1 MTNSFD
7 YLDSDVFELLLI
19 YVQKARM
26 KRVFNEI
33 LANSN
38 HYWCWRSKSVV
49 WPHLNKRGSVSSTG
63 GYRDIYSYYIYG
75 DMEYYTRI
83 SSGFNIKITKKCI
96 AGGISSK
103 IYQQKGPPRMDFV
116 AQGLII

>member
-1 MTNSFD
+1 MLKK
-7 YLDSDVFELLLI
+7 YSDAIKSMVDNINKNKLEL
-19 YVQKARM
+19 VT
-26 KRVFNEI
+26 VFNEI
-33 LANSN
+33 LKNSN

-83 SSGFNIKITKKCI
+83 ARGFNIRITKKCI
-96 AGGISSK
+96 LGGICSK
-103 IYQQKGPPRMDFV
+103 IYQQNPLERW
-116 AQGLII
+116 

>member
-33 LANSN
+33 LENSN
-38 HYWCWRSKSVV
+38 HYWCWRSKSIV
-49 WPHLNKRGSVSSTG
+49 WPHLNKIANY
-63 GYRDIYSYYIYG
+63 GYHDIMGTPI
-75 DMEYYTRI
+75 
-83 SSGFNIKITKKCI
+83 
-96 AGGISSK
+96 SK
-103 IYQQKGPPRMDFV
+103 IAYLENTGTSQQAEYTLIDDDF
-116 AQGLII
+116 ANISTINLNTTLNSPALKLWK

>member
-1 MTNSFD
+1 MTNVFN

-33 LANSN
+33 LEYSN
-38 HYWCWRSKSVV
+38 HYWCWRSKSIV
-49 WPHLNKRGSVSSTG
+49 WPHLNKRGPVSSTG

-83 SSGFNIKITKKCI
+83 SSGFNIRITKKCI

>member
-38 HYWCWRSKSVV
+38 HYWCRRSKSIV
-49 WPHLNKRGSVSSTG
+49 WPHLNKRGSVSRY
-63 GYRDIYSYYIYG
+63 GYHDIYSYYIYG

-83 SSGFNIKITKKCI
+83 SSGFNIRITKKCI

-103 IYQQKGPPRMDFV
+103 IYQQKGPPTMDFV

>member
-1 MTNSFD
+1 MINSFD

-33 LANSN
+33 LENSN

-49 WPHLNKRGSVSSTG
+49 WPHLNKIASY
-63 GYRDIYSYYIYG
+63 GYHDIYPYYIYG

-83 SSGFNIKITKKCI
+83 SRGFNIKILKKCI

-103 IYQQKGPPRMDFV
+103 IYQQKAPPTMDFV

>member
-33 LANSN
+33 LENSN

-49 WPHLNKRGSVSSTG
+49 WPHLNKIANY
-63 GYRDIYSYYIYG
+63 GYHDIYSYYLYG